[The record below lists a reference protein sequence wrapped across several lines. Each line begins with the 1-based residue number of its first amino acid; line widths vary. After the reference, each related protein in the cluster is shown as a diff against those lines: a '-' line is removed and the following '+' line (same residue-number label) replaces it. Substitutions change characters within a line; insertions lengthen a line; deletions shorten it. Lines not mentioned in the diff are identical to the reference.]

1 MLDRRR
7 YWSIFAL
14 VVVAYVAVLW
24 IVDVLPCQD
33 LPQHLA
39 YARIFRD
46 YGSTSV
52 RFEEFYTLPDHV
64 EPYYTVYFLLAG
76 LGRFMSID
84 AAARVVLS
92 VFVAGSFLALHYL
105 VDAAHRDGKR
115 ELRDPAWPALLG
127 GAVAFGP
134 TTAMGFLAFM
144 LTIPLFLAAAGA
156 LVGFMGEH
164 RRRSDP
170 IVLAVCALALP
181 SLHVIA
187 AGMFLLFV
195 GAMLVRRRPDWKKG
209 AFAALL
215 TLGAVFVWGRL
226 GGVGV
231 GHANALDV
239 KDAFSRGQG
248 FDSLTILF
256 RFSWSDPPTL
266 LNYGMWS
273 VFGPY
278 RFDAI
283 ALMIVALAIA
293 IFVAQRPWKT
303 TAAPSACKRAAILF
317 AIVSAVVP
325 WGMYAPSEATFI
337 NLRMMTL
344 AVGLLVTL
352 LPPAWFEARRPRLA
366 LVGLSMFMTLSFAH
380 HAIGFS
386 RESRS
391 ATALIERVPDNAV
404 LMSLP
409 YHDKTEHFGRLFRL
423 THFLPMY
430 YTVRSGGINTQFWAN
445 YTEHLPVGYRR
456 GKRPHHTP
464 DWQPDKFEP
473 SHLVASDYLLVQ
485 SPTASDPDAT
495 RKAHASAK
503 QTIERQAETVACDG
517 LWCLYR
523 LQHDTS
529 AQR

>member
-1 MLDRRR
+1 MSSFESRKLA
-7 YWSIFAL
+7 AL
-14 VVVAYVAVLW
+14 AARLRASGQAGKRNDP
-24 IVDVLPCQD
+24 IVGVIWVT
-33 LPQHLA
+33 LA
-39 YARIFRD
+39 MATF
-46 YGSTSV
+46 
-52 RFEEFYTLPDHV
+52 
-64 EPYYTVYFLLAG
+64 AG
-76 LGRFMSID
+76 LGTFGKYCIQAGLDPLQVIFFRNFFCLFLMLPLLHWRGPSL
-84 AAARVVLS
+84 AVTTQVKLYGVRVGLAFVSMMTWFTALS
-92 VFVAGSFLALHYL
+92 LIPFA
-105 VDAAHRDGKR
+105 
-115 ELRDPAWPALLG
+115 EL
-127 GAVAFGP
+127 
-134 TTAMGFLAFM
+134 TAMGFLAFM